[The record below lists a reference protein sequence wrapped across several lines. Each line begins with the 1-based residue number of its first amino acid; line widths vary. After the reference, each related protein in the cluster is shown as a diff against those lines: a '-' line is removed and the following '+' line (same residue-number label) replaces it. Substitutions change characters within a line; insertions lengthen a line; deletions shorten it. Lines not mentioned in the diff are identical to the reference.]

1 MSEKKMLQVG
11 DLIKA
16 TGFTFNAEAS
26 IELISG
32 PFGAEHRRLRVFH
45 LNGLECSNPACRNV
59 GTRLIQGIDKAGGI
73 HWDVY
78 TESMILMN
86 VDHIIP
92 KNHGGNNYIKNLQ
105 PLCLNCNCLKGDRL
119 ITNEELAV
127 LYHEN
132 LKSRK
137 HKNKQKVRELREAC

>member
-1 MSEKKMLQVG
+1 MSEKKILQVG

-16 TGFTFNAEAS
+16 TGFTFSMEAS

-78 TESMILMN
+78 TDSMILMN
-86 VDHIIP
+86 VDHIVP
-92 KNHGGNNYIKNLQ
+92 KHHGGNNYIKNLQ
-105 PLCLNCNCLKGDRL
+105 PLCLNCNCLKGDRM

-132 LKSRK
+132 LKRRRG
-137 HKNKQKVRELREAC
+137 KQKVRELREPC

>member
-1 MSEKKMLQVG
+1 MADKKILKVG
-11 DLIKA
+11 DLIKS
-16 TGFTFNAEAS
+16 TGFTFKLEAS
-26 IELISG
+26 ISLVNSE
-32 PFGAEHRRLRVFH
+32 FGAEHRRLRVFH

-78 TESMILMN
+78 TDSLILMN
-86 VDHIIP
+86 VDHYIP
-92 KNHGGNNYIKNLQ
+92 RHHGGSNYIKNLQ
-105 PLCLNCNCLKGDRL
+105 PLCQNCNCLKGDRK

-132 LKSRK
+132 LSKR
-137 HKNKQKVRELREAC
+137 KNKVKHRELREA